1 MKTVTKVFSPTGT
14 TETLAFDLKVQEHS
28 SQTWEFFATAAT
40 IKVRIK
46 SVFTDPEKKV
56 EVETSAIGSGATL
69 GALIQEIDLAQ
80 DTLTIV
86 NFPFKLEHVRCTF
99 DDDGTGDMAGSLLI
113 KATTAK

>member
-14 TETLAFDLKVQEHS
+14 TETLAFDLKVQA
-28 SQTWEFFATAAT
+28 WEFFATAAT

-46 SVFTDPEKKV
+46 SVFTDPEKKL